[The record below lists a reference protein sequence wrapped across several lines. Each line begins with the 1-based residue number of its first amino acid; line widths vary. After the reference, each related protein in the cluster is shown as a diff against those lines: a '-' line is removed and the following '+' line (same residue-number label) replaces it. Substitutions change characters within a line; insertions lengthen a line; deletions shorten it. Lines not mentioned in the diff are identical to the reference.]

1 MDERWEY
8 QLITLANDRDL
19 LQVEEAFN
27 TVGNDGWEMIAIYP
41 SAAAHNVFAFKR
53 PKRS

>member
-1 MDERWEY
+1 
-8 QLITLANDRDL
+8 LALANDRDL

-27 TVGNDGWEMIAIYP
+27 TVGNGGRAMIAIYP
-41 SAAAHNVFAFKR
+41 SAAAHNVFTFKR

>member
-8 QLITLANDRDL
+8 QLISLANDRDH

-27 TVGNDGWEMIAIYP
+27 AVGNDGWEMIAVYP
-41 SAAAHNVFAFKR
+41 GAAAQNVFIFKR
-53 PKRS
+53 PKRA

>member
-8 QLITLANDRDL
+8 QLISLANDRDL

-27 TVGNDGWEMIAIYP
+27 IVGNDGWEMIAVYTG
-41 SAAAHNVFAFKR
+41 AAAQNIFTLKR